1 MVTKEQVE
9 KARAIYAKAAD
20 ADTIAAA
27 ATIEAAIAAADE
39 AWDDYIKLYRE
50 FEIKTGETS

>member
-9 KARAIYAKAAD
+9 KAKAIYAKAAD

-39 AWDDYIKLYRE
+39 AWDKYLKLKQE
-50 FEIKTGETS
+50 FENGN

>member
-1 MVTKEQVE
+1 MKMVTKEDVD
-9 KARAIYAKAAD
+9 KARAIYVKAAD

-39 AWDDYIKLYRE
+39 AWDNYIKLKRE
-50 FEIKTGETS
+50 FENESGE